1 MALGPK
7 SRRDGAEPTSNLDK
21 RRAYAKVIADE
32 DYDQRRA
39 KIVAAG
45 ARVMRSKGLQAT
57 TMSDIAR
64 ESGFD
69 RTTVYYYFRDKDE
82 VFGEAIRRALA
93 DLADSLD
100 KVREQELSPA
110 ERMHGAFHVA
120 MEAYHRH
127 YPFLYLYFQ
136 EYNSFSLMAPAL
148 ADELSSY
155 GARFEA
161 MMRETLRAGIDA
173 GLFDEVL
180 SEAVVSNLLL
190 GMLNWT
196 HRWYHPGG
204 DFSPEAIA
212 DGMWKLVSVGILKTP
227 QPGPVTVE
235 ASDNQE

>member
-1 MALGPK
+1 VALSPK
-7 SRRDGAEPTSNLDK
+7 SRRGGPETTSNLDK
-21 RRAYAKVIADE
+21 RRAYARVIADE
-32 DYDQRRA
+32 EYDQRRA
-39 KIVAAG
+39 NIVAAG

-82 VFGEAIRRALA
+82 VFGEAIRRAIA
-93 DLADSLD
+93 DLVDNLENL
-100 KVREQELSPA
+100 REQQLSPD
-110 ERMHGAFHVA
+110 ERLHRALRVA
-120 MEAYHRH
+120 MEAYDRH

-155 GARFEA
+155 GARFET

-173 GLFDEVL
+173 DLFDQVL
-180 SEAVVSNLLL
+180 SETVVSNLLL

-212 DGMWKLVSVGILKTP
+212 DGMWKLVSAGILKP
-227 QPGPVTVE
+227 PGPE
-235 ASDNQE
+235 SG